1 MSTKSILSVSLIQ
14 NDFRFNKQF
23 FLNDE
28 LTGDVVAGSIIKY
41 FAGFSHNAK
50 RYGVKNLFKCSEP
63 FKLSIQIDE
72 ELVWNSVSLSTQLQ
86 SKIKLHTRN
95 KKGYTSFANKLAF
108 ISDVMIEGDG
118 IDYTTTI
125 ENGLASLELMEA
137 NLTEATQLINA

>member
-1 MSTKSILSVSLIQ
+1 MSNKSILSVSLMQ

-23 FLNDE
+23 ILNDE
-28 LTGDVVAGSIIKY
+28 LNGDVVAGSIIKY

-50 RYGVKNLFKCSEP
+50 RYGIKGLFKCSEP

-72 ELVWNSVSLSTQLQ
+72 DVVWNSVSLSTQLQ

-95 KKGYTSFANKLAF
+95 RKGYTAFANKLAF

-118 IDYTTTI
+118 LDYTATI
-125 ENGLASLELMEA
+125 EKGLASLELMDA
-137 NLTEATQLINA
+137 NVETANQLINA